1 MKKKK
6 FKECFDSSIR
16 KTIKKRFAYVSE
28 MYQFPDDSSIPWLTN
43 DKPTK
48 VMVEVTVNGV
58 I

>member
-1 MKKKK
+1 MRKKNLKSVLIPQSEK
-6 FKECFDSSIR
+6 LF
-16 KTIKKRFAYVSE
+16 KKRFAYVSE